1 MAITSGSSSDI
12 VARCLAVVAGAEAL
26 GGLEMTQTDDVR
38 RAFQPLL
45 LSLDSM
51 NESNNREEVSLI
63 KSITN
68 ELIALFCE
76 NMSKNQI
83 LKLSKDEINIL
94 MESYARSLRELDK
107 LDLNSDYISRYPINA
122 IFDLLNAI
130 SLSR

>member
-1 MAITSGSSSDI
+1 M
-12 VARCLAVVAGAEAL
+12 AGAEAL

-68 ELIALFCE
+68 DLISLFCVNISE
-76 NMSKNQI
+76 NQKI
-83 LKLSKDEINIL
+83 KLSKGEVNIL
-94 MESYARSLRELDK
+94 MESYARSLRELDN
-107 LDLNSDYISRYPINA
+107 LDLKSDYISRYPINA

>member
-1 MAITSGSSSDI
+1 
-12 VARCLAVVAGAEAL
+12 
-26 GGLEMTQTDDVR
+26 MTQTDDVR

-94 MESYARSLRELDK
+94 M
-107 LDLNSDYISRYPINA
+107 
-122 IFDLLNAI
+122 
-130 SLSR
+130 

>member
-1 MAITSGSSSDI
+1 
-12 VARCLAVVAGAEAL
+12 
-26 GGLEMTQTDDVR
+26 MTQTDDVR

-130 SLSR
+130 YLSR